1 MISLVH
7 IKQAEH
13 LTGRFTLEV
22 LLSLKRIL
30 SILIKCDIIPSE
42 LRYHGR
48 IKITEKQLMDVKLFL

>member
-48 IKITEKQLMDVKLFL
+48 IKITEK